1 MQTKNQRGN
10 DMPQPA
16 ADQELEKYG
25 VWVKAEPQDIIEEPE
40 TEHEILGLDTEP
52 SFDADDGAKTDGS
65 DGFDLPDVDEESSI
79 LDIETIGED
88 GMELSMDGFEEDIDE
103 GIIDDSVIDIPLDDL
118 DDFDPT
124 PMDSDSGSSISF
136 DLDETES
143 AEEAPPSSDDLE
155 TTDISLDDFGFSLD
169 EDVED
174 KGKSPAA
181 EESSAP
187 EMVDL
192 SEFGLEDEDAASE
205 SALESDD
212 FDAIEM
218 DLQFDDTIP
227 SPAESEEEEGAAFSL
242 DDVED
247 FSSEPEAV
255 SAGEFDGAL
264 SSESFSD
271 LPSSAEAMED
281 VTADFENLSTSTLGA
296 DKPAAERKVPGKGL
310 DSFIDDEDGSEKGIL
325 PDLHEENVRFDD
337 VQAFESELGYGGAK
351 AGSEAGPSSDL
362 LKTIA
367 SELAAIKDELVTL
380 RGQLGSMKAAQAQAG
395 SNQAE
400 LAELDEEG
408 PAGGFFDEEEDD
420 TIALTGDELDNI
432 LNTADFT
439 EEPVP
444 SEHGPSA
451 DEGALDILPESGDY
465 GLPSAEAGDDDIGIE
480 TFGAEDLELAAES
493 VEVTPLTVLD
503 EDTSYLEAEDADM
516 LLDESPLTEPGA
528 DELIV
533 ESPDGES
540 IELSDFTDETLEAFD
555 DELPE
560 AAVPS
565 IELDDAGAKLEEPPL
580 EPSEDDILDFEDD
593 ELEIEEF
600 GDDDEIVLSF
610 EGDESAEKAADDFA
624 GEALP
629 EIEEEL
635 GALEELPA
643 DDGEF
648 NMELHTEENL
658 PGSDDFS
665 SLEGDDGIVELEELE
680 ELEEFDLAEE
690 DFSTMDQATVKPA
703 VPVDVHPD
711 EISMSLDDSFFV
723 EPEEKKLDLSSP
735 TEIKMPSFGTQDE
748 VEPFS
753 LDEEEGETVELMG
766 DDEPL
771 PAAAEPPK
779 APAPAAPAPA
789 AKPAPVSSAPV
800 QTPDKLKSDI
810 KSVLVYLDQ
819 LLASLPE
826 EKIEEFASSEYY
838 DTYKKL
844 FDELGLI

>member
-40 TEHEILGLDTEP
+40 TEHEILGLDTEL
-52 SFDADDGAKTDGS
+52 SFEADESSETGELES
-65 DGFDLPDVDEESSI
+65 FDLPEDGEEASV

-88 GMELSMDGFEEDIDE
+88 DMELSMDGFEEGIDE
-103 GIIDDSVIDIPLDDL
+103 GIIDDSVIDIPLDEL
-118 DDFDPT
+118 DDFEPT
-124 PMDSDSGSSISF
+124 PMESNSGSSISF
-136 DLDETES
+136 DLDDADT
-143 AEEAPPSSDDLE
+143 AEETPPTGDDIE

-169 EDVED
+169 EEQADE
-174 KGKSPAA
+174 GKSPAVAA
-181 EESSAP
+181 EDSSAP

-192 SEFGLEDEDAASE
+192 SEFGLEDEDASAE

-227 SPAESEEEEGAAFSL
+227 SPSEAEEEESADFSL

-247 FSSEPEAV
+247 FASAPSAISATEFV
-255 SAGEFDGAL
+255 SDFPSDTAIDTL
-264 SSESFSD
+264 KD

-281 VTADFENLSTSTLGA
+281 VTADFENLSTGA
-296 DKPAAERKVPGKGL
+296 LSAGKPANERGNSGKGL
-310 DSFIDDEDGSEKGIL
+310 DSFIDDEDANEKGIL

-337 VQAFESELGYGGAK
+337 VQAFESELGYGGGK
-351 AGSEAGPSSDL
+351 AAAEAGPSSDL

-380 RGQLGSMKAAQAQAG
+380 RGQLGSMKTAQAQSAPLPLTG
-395 SNQAE
+395 EEAE
-400 LAELDEEG
+400 EET

-444 SEHGPSA
+444 SEHGASA
-451 DEGALDILPESGDY
+451 EESALDILPESGDY
-465 GLPSAEAGDDDIGIE
+465 SLPAPDFADDDMGIE
-480 TFGAEDLELAAES
+480 AFGADDLDAEN
-493 VEVTPLTVLD
+493 VEVTPLTVIN

-516 LLDESPLTEPGA
+516 LLEESPLTEPNA

-533 ESPDGES
+533 ESPEDES
-540 IELSDFTDETLEAFD
+540 IELSDFSDQTLEAFEAD
-555 DELPE
+555 LPE
-560 AAVPS
+560 PAAPS
-565 IELDDAGAKLEEPPL
+565 IELDEAGAGLEDAPL
-580 EPSEDDILDFEDD
+580 DLSEGAVADFEDD

-600 GDDDEIVLSF
+600 NEDDEIILSF
-610 EGDESAEKAADDFA
+610 EGDESAEKAADDFVND
-624 GEALP
+624 ALP

-643 DDGEF
+643 DDNEF

-658 PGSDDFS
+658 PGADDFS
-665 SLEGDDGIVELEELE
+665 SLEGDEGIVELEELE

-690 DFSTMDQATVKPA
+690 DFSTIDQATVKPA

-735 TEIKMPSFGTQDE
+735 TEIKMPSFGGQNDE
-748 VEPFS
+748 EAYS
-753 LDEEEGETVELMG
+753 LDEEISESVELIE
-766 DDEPL
+766 DEEAT
-771 PAAAEPPK
+771 PAAVEPQ
-779 APAPAAPAPA
+779 AAPVPPPA
-789 AKPAPVSSAPV
+789 AKPAAAAPAH
-800 QTPDKLKSDI
+800 TPDKLKSDI

-844 FDELGLI
+844 FDELGLL

>member
-40 TEHEILGLDTEP
+40 TEHEILGLDAELSLESDDSVATDGLD
-52 SFDADDGAKTDGS
+52 SFSLPDAD
-65 DGFDLPDVDEESSI
+65 EETSI

-88 GMELSMDGFEEDIDE
+88 DMELSMDGFEENIDE
-103 GIIDDSVIDIPLDDL
+103 GIVDDSVIDIPLDDL
-118 DDFDPT
+118 DEFEPT
-124 PMDSDSGSSISF
+124 PMESDSGSSISF
-136 DLDETES
+136 DLDDSESTED
-143 AEEAPPSSDDLE
+143 ALPATDDLE

-169 EDVED
+169 EETED
-174 KGKSPAA
+174 TGTKPVA
-181 EESSAP
+181 EDNSTP
-187 EMVDL
+187 ELVDL
-192 SEFGLEDEDAASE
+192 SEFGLEDEDASAE
-205 SALESDD
+205 STLESDD

-227 SPAESEEEEGAAFSL
+227 SPSESEEEDSADFSL

-247 FSSEPEAV
+247 FSSAPSSV
-255 SAGEFDGAL
+255 SASEFDSVLAG
-264 SSESFSD
+264 ESIPE

-281 VTADFENLSTSTLGA
+281 VTADFESLSTSGYSA
-296 DKPAAERKVPGKGL
+296 AKPAPERKVPGKSL
-310 DSFIDDEDGSEKGIL
+310 DSFIDDEDRDEKGIL

-337 VQAFESELGYGGAK
+337 VQALESELSYGRAS
-351 AGSEAGPSSDL
+351 AAAEAGPSSDL

-380 RGQLGSMKAAQAQAG
+380 RGQLGSMKAAQAQSG
-395 SNQAE
+395 STPAE
-400 LAELDEEG
+400 EGGLDEETA
-408 PAGGFFDEEEDD
+408 AGGFFDEEEDD

-444 SEHGPSA
+444 SEHEPGL
-451 DEGALDILPESGDY
+451 DESALDILPESGDY
-465 GLPSAEAGDDDIGIE
+465 SLPESVSFDDDIGIE
-480 TFGAEDLELAAES
+480 AFGADELNIGAEN
-493 VEVTPLTVLD
+493 VEVTPLTVIT
-503 EDTSYLEAEDADM
+503 EDTSYLEAEDADL
-516 LLDESPLTEPGA
+516 LLDESPLTEPDE

-533 ESPDGES
+533 EGPGDES
-540 IELSDFTDETLEAFD
+540 MELADFTDETLEAFEE
-555 DELPE
+555 ELPDPT
-560 AAVPS
+560 ALS
-565 IELDDAGAKLEEPPL
+565 IELDAAGDGLEEPPL
-580 EPSEDDILDFEDD
+580 DLSDEDILDFEDD

-600 GDDDEIVLSF
+600 SEDDEIVLSF
-610 EGDESAEKAADDFA
+610 EGDESPGKATDDFA
-624 GEALP
+624 SESLP
-629 EIEEEL
+629 EIEDEL
-635 GALEELPA
+635 GALEELPTE
-643 DDGEF
+643 DSDF

-658 PGSDDFS
+658 AGSDDFS

-680 ELEEFDLAEE
+680 ELEEFNLADE

-735 TEIKMPSFGTQDE
+735 TEIKMPAFGTQDDE
-748 VEPFS
+748 AVYGFDEEKDENVELS
-753 LDEEEGETVELMG
+753 DEEEPFPT
-766 DDEPL
+766 
-771 PAAAEPPK
+771 AAQPK
-779 APAPAAPAPA
+779 AAPAPAAPAPA
-789 AKPAPVSSAPV
+789 PAPVAPAPAH
-800 QTPDKLKSDI
+800 TPDKLKSDI

-844 FDELGLI
+844 FDELGLL